1 MAAILHDISV
11 AQVGDRADESRQ
23 TDLAQSSVV
32 EDVDSSSSWLARLEG
47 HYAFKEPEE
56 VINFLQ
62 EHPYLFELL
71 EEAYDKIKEYYGP
84 DTHAFLEIT
93 PDYEGEGLRELF
105 VRIETS
111 LPVKEALSILD
122 RLDEE
127 WWFDASARAQG
138 RMNIDLNFIS

>member
-1 MAAILHDISV
+1 MRETDSLSDY
-11 AQVGDRADESRQ
+11 RQ
-23 TDLAQSSVV
+23 TDLAQFSVV
-32 EDVDSSSSWLARLEG
+32 EDVDSFSSWLARLEDC
-47 HYAFKEPEE
+47 YAFKEPENE
-56 VINFLQ
+56 VINFLR

-71 EEAYDKIKEYYGP
+71 EEAHDKIKEYYDE

-93 PDYEGEGLRELF
+93 SDYEGEGFRELF

-122 RLDEE
+122 RFDEE

-138 RMNIDLNFIS
+138 RMNIVL